1 MTNELERMANI
12 AARKISHDSNDWGL
26 ITAGYLAGAKAVLEY
41 ARKKAHDEPESNCDV
56 VYVADLEKFVEG
68 E

>member
-1 MTNELERMANI
+1 MTSELEKLANEI
-12 AARKISHDSNDWGL
+12 ARKDSDFYEG
-26 ITAGYLAGAKAVLEY
+26 IFVGAKAVLEY

-68 E
+68 DNNV